1 MAWDLLAL
9 MVSCASPA
17 AVELSTVIGVG
28 GRGHCISS
36 NVMCW
41 ITPSFILVKRAA
53 ASASEVAN
61 MTLAYMPVVIRIGP
75 LGGLVVS
82 SRLPK

>member
-1 MAWDLLAL
+1 MARDLLAL

-28 GRGHCISS
+28 GCGHCISS
-36 NVMCW
+36 NATRWM
-41 ITPSFILVKRAA
+41 TPSFILVNRAA
-53 ASASEVAN
+53 ASASEAAD
-61 MTLAYMPVVIRIGP
+61 MTLAKMPVLFRIG
-75 LGGLVVS
+75 LSGGSVVL